1 MAEFLFSEWPHGPGP
16 FVVQLALMVAGVA
29 GGIRA
34 VDDLRSW
41 LAGRGSASGGGPGE
55 TPSRG

>member
-41 LAGRGSASGGGPGE
+41 LTRGNASGAGTGDDAA
-55 TPSRG
+55 SR